1 MYILLV
7 YFSSLFSNTT
17 VSHFEE
23 YFPTCGTRIV
33 CMTCLFF
40 VGIEH
45 LTSKSKIN
53 LQSEINSRQGQVNF
67 RVNPKQK

>member
-7 YFSSLFSNTT
+7 YFYSLFSNTT

-23 YFPTCGTRIV
+23 YFPTRGTRIV
-33 CMTCLFF
+33 CMNRLFF
-40 VGIEH
+40 VEIEH

-53 LQSEINSRQGQVNF
+53 LRSEINSRQAQINF